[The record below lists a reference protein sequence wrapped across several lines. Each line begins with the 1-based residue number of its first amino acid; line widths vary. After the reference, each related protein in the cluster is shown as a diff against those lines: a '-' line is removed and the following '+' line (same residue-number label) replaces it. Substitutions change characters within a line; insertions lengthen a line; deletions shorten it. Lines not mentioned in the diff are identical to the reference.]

1 MLRIIEQN
9 TAAFCHDINAVKIIA
24 VIVEAPLRP
33 KLAVEYV
40 AYADIYIINQ
50 ICKKCEI
57 TIKHFYHPNL
67 LYFKPAAKSIYK
79 REKVQIFKE

>member
-1 MLRIIEQN
+1 MLCIIEQN

-24 VIVEAPLRP
+24 VIVEAPLRS

-50 ICKKCEI
+50 ICKKYEI
-57 TIKHFYHPNL
+57 TIKHFYHPS
-67 LYFKPAAKSIYK
+67 YFTPNQASNQSQKEKKYK
-79 REKVQIFKE
+79 F